1 MIGSRAPSLG
11 NLHWILATLA
21 ARIVPLTAMPI
32 LVNAVSPEH
41 ADWFSLVIADSSIL
55 AVFLGLSQ
63 SSAVQGLPDSRR
75 AGDVAVT
82 AFLVSLVIALL
93 SLLLRPIGMISDD
106 RWTASVSLAF
116 CVSIMP
122 LGQALARRL
131 QLVGQVAVLEWLR
144 LGTFLVAVIW
154 LLAADALTAPL
165 MIGLLGA
172 YYALPAIWWIGR
184 DWRAWDV
191 RPGWRDWKR
200 LLPSMAIF
208 TMSAGLNVA
217 AWMLLRYRLEEWG
230 QTGDV
235 GVFSALQS
243 VAACMSVLADLAM
256 FRLGHTI
263 VRAARGRDSWRV
275 RVVGSRYLRLCLGAG
290 LVSAAVS
297 VTYAIVQFPQ
307 ARGVALLTILL
318 LVLTNIVRCLYMF
331 AQQVVLGLQR
341 SGIDL
346 LASTVLFGCSA
357 LAAGPLVQSAGIVG
371 AAIGSVVLSAANLTV
386 VFGAIVFYNRFGTRR

>member
-1 MIGSRAPSLG
+1 
-11 NLHWILATLA
+11 
-21 ARIVPLTAMPI
+21 VPLTATPI
-32 LVNAVSPEH
+32 IVNTVSPER

-63 SSAVQGLPDSRR
+63 HTAVQGLPDSRR

-82 AFLVSLVIALL
+82 AFLVSLAIALL
-93 SLLLRPIGMISDD
+93 SLLLRPIGIISDD
-106 RWTASVSLAF
+106 RWMASVSLAF

-131 QLVGQVAVLEWLR
+131 QLLGQVAVVEWLR

-200 LLPSMAIF
+200 LLPSTAIF
-208 TMSAGLNVA
+208 TISAGLNVA

-235 GVFSALQS
+235 GAFSALQS
-243 VAACMSVLADLAM
+243 VAACMSVLADLVM

-263 VRAARGRDSWRV
+263 VRAARGSDSWRM
-275 RVVGSRYLRLCLGAG
+275 RAVGSRYLRLCLVAG

-297 VTYAIVQFPQ
+297 VAYAIVQFPQ

-331 AQQVVLGLQR
+331 AQQVLLGLQR

-346 LASTVLFGCSA
+346 LASAILFGCSA

-386 VFGAIVFYNRFGTRR
+386 VIGAIMFHNRLGTRR